1 MAKQVAV
8 KATPVVAE
16 SSDDVSFG
24 AVIKTAQLKKVVFSG
39 AVSKL
44 LPSLYDL
51 SHSWY
56 LALVKFITGYI
67 EFLAGK
73 GYNLFSTALNLGS
86 EMVFAEAVLAL
97 KTKNPE
103 VVLSIVLP
111 FKGYDSR
118 WMENNKTRFARIC
131 AEADVVCYADQAF
144 KLPVT
149 INPNNQLRVAEYYL
163 IQRTE
168 LETRGADLIITLGT
182 GANVD
187 GVAKAATAKSLR
199 QAEISWSGEKFVS
212 LQI

>member
-8 KATPVVAE
+8 KATPVISE

-24 AVIKTAQLKKVVFSG
+24 TIVKPNAFKKVVFSG
-39 AVSKL
+39 AASKL

-51 SHSWY
+51 SHTWY
-56 LALVKFITGYI
+56 LALVKFMTSYI

-97 KTKNPE
+97 KAKNPE
-103 VVLSIVLP
+103 VVLNIVLP
-111 FKGYDSR
+111 FKGYDGR
-118 WMENNKTRFARIC
+118 WMKDNQARFARIC
-131 AEADVVCYADQAF
+131 SEADVVCYADQAF

-149 INPNNQLRVAEYYL
+149 INPNNQLRATEYYL
-163 IQRTE
+163 IQRAE
-168 LETRGADLIITLGT
+168 LETRGADLVITLGT